1 MPKRSIINDDLVPEM
16 RRMARNGK
24 SCRDIAR
31 ILTKKLGQPVS
42 RNAIIGKMW
51 RKKNAEIFY
60 M

>member
-16 RRMARNGK
+16 RRLARQGN
-24 SCRDIAR
+24 SRRDIAK
-31 ILTKKLGQPVS
+31 ILTVKLGQPVS
-42 RNAIIGKMW
+42 KNVVIGKMW